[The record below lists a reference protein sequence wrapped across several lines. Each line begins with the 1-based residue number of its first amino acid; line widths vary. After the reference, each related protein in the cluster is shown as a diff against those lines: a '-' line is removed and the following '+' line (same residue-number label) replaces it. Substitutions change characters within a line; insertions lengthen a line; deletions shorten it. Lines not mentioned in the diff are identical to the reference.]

1 MKNKQRRVAPTPLT
15 ISQTTTIIHTLHHQ
29 NNRSQLLIMANN
41 GNPPIDHYRYLNA
54 KHAKP
59 VLLLMLK
66 HADLP
71 DNIAL
76 RLRDNLSN
84 FIDSPQ
90 DQTEINV
97 EINR

>member
-1 MKNKQRRVAPTPLT
+1 
-15 ISQTTTIIHTLHHQ
+15 
-29 NNRSQLLIMANN
+29 MANN
-41 GNPPIDHYRYLNA
+41 GNPPIDHYLYLNA

-66 HADLP
+66 RADLP
-71 DNIAL
+71 DTTTM
-76 RLRDNLSN
+76 RLRDNLLN

-97 EINR
+97 EIN

>member
-1 MKNKQRRVAPTPLT
+1 
-15 ISQTTTIIHTLHHQ
+15 
-29 NNRSQLLIMANN
+29 MANN

-71 DNIAL
+71 DATAM
-76 RLRDNLSN
+76 RLRDNLLN

-90 DQTEINV
+90 DQRDINDEIN
-97 EINR
+97 

>member
-1 MKNKQRRVAPTPLT
+1 
-15 ISQTTTIIHTLHHQ
+15 
-29 NNRSQLLIMANN
+29 MANN

-54 KHAKP
+54 KHIKP

-71 DNIAL
+71 DTVTM
-76 RLRDNLSN
+76 RLRDNLLN

-90 DQTEINV
+90 DQRVHHDHPTGSRQRRRG
-97 EINR
+97 NRKPTRG

>member
-15 ISQTTTIIHTLHHQ
+15 ISQTTTIIHTLHNL
-29 NNRSQLLIMANN
+29 NNHSQLFNMANN

-71 DNIAL
+71 DTTAM
-76 RLRDNLSN
+76 RLRDNLLN

-97 EINR
+97 EIN